1 MDSELVLLVV
11 YVEIADNKQID
22 VSAECADK
30 GGETNIFDS
39 EVFTRTPECILI
51 KFN

>member
-11 YVEIADNKQID
+11 YFDIYDNKQID

-30 GGETNIFDS
+30 GINIFGS
-39 EVFTRTPECILI
+39 EVIINNYPPDYMY
-51 KFN
+51 

>member
-11 YVEIADNKQID
+11 YFDIYDNKQID

-30 GGETNIFDS
+30 GINIFGS
-39 EVFTRTPECILI
+39 EVIINNYTPDYTS
-51 KFN
+51 F